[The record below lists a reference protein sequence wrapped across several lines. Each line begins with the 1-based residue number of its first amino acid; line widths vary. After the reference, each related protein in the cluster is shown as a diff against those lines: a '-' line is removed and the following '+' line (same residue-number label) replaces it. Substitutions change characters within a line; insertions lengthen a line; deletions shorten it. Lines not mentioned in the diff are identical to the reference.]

1 MKVYEFIF
9 DENKND
15 FLKVSVVKDAAV
27 ETKLMAFSSE
37 EEKPMYFAN
46 EEKREIYCVAMV
58 PNKMIFRKDIN
69 GEPAMGYFTAE
80 SIERFQQH
88 YFRTASNRA
97 VNINHDEKDTTG
109 VFPFESWIVKDST
122 NDKSNVIG
130 LSAEN
135 GSLVMA
141 FKVENDEVW
150 EQCKN
155 GNLDGLSIEARL
167 DTQLKKSNFK
177 TEIHM
182 SKPTKLELVIDAIKS
197 VFASDVEEETKED
210 VVEDEK
216 PKEEMA
222 DEVPAEVVEEVAEEV
237 KEDTTELKAENEMLK
252 AEVAELKTK
261 LADMEADKV
270 KAETD
275 LETMKKQTPKA
286 DPIPQ
291 TPKVEF
297 KKDFKDMTPLEQ
309 YRFKKEINK

>member
-27 ETKLMAFSSE
+27 ETKLMAFAKE
-37 EEKPMYFAN
+37 DEYKPMYFAN
-46 EEKREIYCVAMV
+46 EEKREIYCVAMI

-69 GEPAMGYFTAE
+69 GEPAMGYFTTE

-97 VNINHDEKDTTG
+97 VNVNHNEKDTTG

-122 NDKSNVIG
+122 NDKSNAIG
-130 LSAEN
+130 MQAEN

-141 FKVENDEVW
+141 FKVENDDVW
-150 EQCKN
+150 SECKN

-167 DTQLKKSNFK
+167 DTQLKESNFK
-177 TEIHM
+177 TEIEM

-197 VFASDVEEETKED
+197 VFASDIEEDVKAED
-210 VVEDEK
+210 VVEVEE

-222 DEVPAEVVEEVAEEV
+222 EDVPPVEEPKADDSES
-237 KEDTTELKAENEMLK
+237 LKTENEDLK

-261 LADMEADKV
+261 LADIEAEKV

-286 DPIPQ
+286 EAVPP

>member
-9 DENKND
+9 DESKND

-27 ETKLMAFSSE
+27 ETKLMAFAKE
-37 EEKPMYFAN
+37 DEDKPMYFAN
-46 EEKREIYCVAMV
+46 EDKREIYCVAMI

-69 GEPAMGYFTAE
+69 GEPAMGYFTTE

-97 VNINHDEKDTTG
+97 VNINHNEKDTTG

-122 NDKSNVIG
+122 NDKSNAMG
-130 LSAEN
+130 MQAEN

-150 EQCKN
+150 NECKN

-167 DTQLKKSNFK
+167 DTQLKESNFK
-177 TEIHM
+177 TEINM

-197 VFASDVEEETKED
+197 VFASDIEEDAKTED
-210 VVEDEK
+210 VVEVEE

-222 DEVPAEVVEEVAEEV
+222 EDVPPVEEP
-237 KEDTTELKAENEMLK
+237 KAEDSEALKTENEDLK

-261 LADMEADKV
+261 LADMEAEKV

-286 DPIPQ
+286 DSVPP

>member
-9 DENKND
+9 DESKND

-27 ETKLMAFSSE
+27 ETKLMAFAKE
-37 EEKPMYFAN
+37 NEDKPMYFAN
-46 EEKREIYCVAMV
+46 EDKREIYCVAMI

-69 GEPAMGYFTAE
+69 GEPAMGYFTTE

-97 VNINHDEKDTTG
+97 VNINHNEKDTTG

-122 NDKSNVIG
+122 NDKSNAMG
-130 LSAEN
+130 MQAEN

-141 FKVENDEVW
+141 FKVENDDVW
-150 EQCKN
+150 NECKN

-167 DTQLKKSNFK
+167 DTQLKESNFK
-177 TEIHM
+177 TEINM

-197 VFASDVEEETKED
+197 VFASDIEEDVKTED
-210 VVEDEK
+210 VVEVEE

-222 DEVPAEVVEEVAEEV
+222 EDTPPAEEPKADDSEALKTEN
-237 KEDTTELKAENEMLK
+237 EDLKAEI
-252 AEVAELKTK
+252 AELKTK
-261 LADMEADKV
+261 LADMEAEKV

-286 DPIPQ
+286 EAVPP

>member
-27 ETKLMAFSSE
+27 ETKLMAFAKE
-37 EEKPMYFAN
+37 DENKPMYFAN
-46 EEKREIYCVAMV
+46 EEKREIYCVAMI

-69 GEPAMGYFTAE
+69 GEPAMGYFTTE

-97 VNINHDEKDTTG
+97 VNINHNEKDTTG

-122 NDKSNVIG
+122 NDKSNAIG
-130 LSAEN
+130 MQAEN

-150 EQCKN
+150 NECKN

-167 DTQLKKSNFK
+167 DTQLKESNFK
-177 TEIHM
+177 TEIEM

-197 VFASDVEEETKED
+197 VFASDIEEDAKTED
-210 VVEDEK
+210 VVEVEE

-222 DEVPAEVVEEVAEEV
+222 EDAPPVEEPKADDSEA
-237 KEDTTELKAENEMLK
+237 LKTENEDLK

-261 LADMEADKV
+261 LADIEAEKV

-286 DPIPQ
+286 EAVPP

>member
-9 DENKND
+9 DESKND

-27 ETKLMAFSSE
+27 ETKLMAFAKE
-37 EEKPMYFAN
+37 DEDKPMYFAN
-46 EEKREIYCVAMV
+46 EDKREIYCVAMI

-69 GEPAMGYFTAE
+69 GEPAMGYFTTE

-97 VNINHDEKDTTG
+97 VNINHNEKDTTG

-122 NDKSNVIG
+122 NDKSNAMG
-130 LSAEN
+130 MQAEN

-141 FKVENDEVW
+141 FKVENDDVW
-150 EQCKN
+150 NECKN

-167 DTQLKKSNFK
+167 DTQLKESNFK
-177 TEIHM
+177 TEIEM
-182 SKPTKLELVIDAIKS
+182 TKEEKTPENLWGMLKAFFTTETEPVEETEEEKAE
-197 VFASDVEEETKED
+197 VEEMEEET
-210 VVEDEK
+210 
-216 PKEEMA
+216 P
-222 DEVPAEVVEEVAEEV
+222 PAEEP
-237 KEDTTELKAENEMLK
+237 KSEDSEALKTENEDLKAEI
-252 AEVAELKTK
+252 AELKTK
-261 LADMEADKV
+261 LADMEAEKV

-286 DPIPQ
+286 EAIKT

>member
-9 DENKND
+9 DESKND

-27 ETKLMAFSSE
+27 ETKLMAFAKE
-37 EEKPMYFAN
+37 EQDKPMYFAN
-46 EEKREIYCVAMV
+46 EDKREIYCVAMI

-69 GEPAMGYFTAE
+69 GEPAMGYFTTE

-97 VNINHDEKDTTG
+97 VNINHNEKDTTG

-122 NDKSNVIG
+122 NDKSNAMG
-130 LSAEN
+130 MQAEN

-141 FKVENDEVW
+141 FKVENNEVW
-150 EQCKN
+150 NECKN

-167 DTQLKKSNFK
+167 DTQLKESNFK
-177 TEIHM
+177 TEINM
-182 SKPTKLELVIDAIKS
+182 SKPTKLELVIDAIKN
-197 VFASDVEEETKED
+197 VFASEIEVEVEEPNEEMPTEEKPVEEMEEET
-210 VVEDEK
+210 
-216 PKEEMA
+216 P
-222 DEVPAEVVEEVAEEV
+222 PAEEPKAEDSEAL
-237 KEDTTELKAENEMLK
+237 KTENEDLKAEI
-252 AEVAELKTK
+252 AELKTK
-261 LADMEADKV
+261 LADMEAEKV

-286 DPIPQ
+286 EAIQ
-291 TPKVEF
+291 TTPKVEF

>member
-9 DENKND
+9 DESKND

-27 ETKLMAFSSE
+27 ETKLMAFAKE
-37 EEKPMYFAN
+37 EQDKPMYFAN
-46 EEKREIYCVAMV
+46 EDKREIYCVAMI

-69 GEPAMGYFTAE
+69 GEPAMGYFTTE

-88 YFRTASNRA
+88 YFRTASNKA
-97 VNINHDEKDTTG
+97 VNINHNEKDTTG

-122 NDKSNVIG
+122 NDKSNAMG
-130 LSAEN
+130 MQAEN

-150 EQCKN
+150 NECKN

-167 DTQLKKSNFK
+167 DTQLKESNFK
-177 TEIHM
+177 TEINM
-182 SKPTKLELVIDAIKS
+182 SKPTKLELVIDAIKN
-197 VFASDVEEETKED
+197 VFASEIEVEVEEPNEEMPAEEKTVEEMEEET
-210 VVEDEK
+210 
-216 PKEEMA
+216 P
-222 DEVPAEVVEEVAEEV
+222 PAEEP
-237 KEDTTELKAENEMLK
+237 KAEDSEALKTENEDLK

-261 LADMEADKV
+261 LADMEAEKV

-286 DPIPQ
+286 EAIQ
-291 TPKVEF
+291 TTPKVEF